1 MKIFISWSGPL
12 SGEVAQLLKRWLK
25 CVLQATDPWVSSDD
39 IERGSQWFNEISN
52 VLENCNT
59 GIICLTKSNIT
70 APWILFEA
78 RNLLKGL
85 ETSRVCT
92 FLVDLEP
99 KDIEPPL
106 SQFNHT
112 MPTKESMMKLVT
124 TLNDRLPG
132 DRSLP
137 NETLRSVF
145 DTYWPQ
151 FEQELKA
158 ILLRA
163 KKGQSAAPVR
173 SKTDM
178 MVEILY
184 AVRNMDNRL
193 KNLEFRILG
202 DDLRS
207 AEPIGDHT
215 KWVDIVVQAMQQLG
229 GKGSLSDIYAEC
241 KKILSAGETSKS
253 TNNSIGSTIRRTI
266 YQHSSDVTAY
276 LGKEDLFQQ
285 IGSGLWQLRNH
296 ERE

>member
-1 MKIFISWSGPL
+1 MKIFISWSGSL

-25 CVLQATDPWVSSDD
+25 CVLQATEPWVSSDD
-39 IERGSQWFNEISN
+39 IERGSQWFNEINN

-78 RNLLKGL
+78 GNLLKGL

-137 NETLRSVF
+137 SETLRSVF

-151 FEQELKA
+151 FEKDLKA

-163 KKGQSAAPVR
+163 KKGQAAAPVR
-173 SKTDM
+173 SKNDM

-202 DDLRS
+202 DDLRG
-207 AEPIGDHT
+207 AEPVGDHT
-215 KWVDIVVQAMQQLG
+215 KWVDIVTRALGQLG
-229 GKGSLSDIYAEC
+229 GMGSLSDIYAEC
-241 KKILSAGETSKS
+241 KKLLSAGETSKS
-253 TNNSIGSTIRRTI
+253 TNSSIDSAIRRTI

-285 IGSGLWQLRNH
+285 VGPGLWQLRN
-296 ERE
+296 REGG